1 MTSIPPAPRAV
12 ESVPDQLAR
21 LLGAHEIIL
30 LEVRTAAQLAA
41 QSGDDGTNDLLV
53 SQVIRTNELQ
63 VWFLA
68 QHLMGVPREHAD
80 QTGTAQKSAGM
91 RIVATSGRFATES

>member
-1 MTSIPPAPRAV
+1 MTSIPPAP
-12 ESVPDQLAR
+12 DQFAR
-21 LLGAHEIIL
+21 LLEAHEVIL

-80 QTGTAQKSAGM
+80 QTGTAQKSAGGM

>member
-1 MTSIPPAPRAV
+1 V
-12 ESVPDQLAR
+12 EPVADQLAR

-53 SQVIRTNELQ
+53 RQVIRTNEFQ
-63 VWFLA
+63 VWSLA

-80 QTGTAQKSAGM
+80 QTGTARRSAGM
-91 RIVATSGRFATES
+91 RIVVTSGRFGTES